1 MALDA
6 DTNPIYDGSCLPS
19 GIDCVSNIKVMETSL
34 IIQYI
39 IIFLLFIGALY
50 FIFRSFFPGKSKKNT
65 AGCGKGCGC
74 NLDV

>member
-1 MALDA
+1 M
-6 DTNPIYDGSCLPS
+6 
-19 GIDCVSNIKVMETSL
+19 
-34 IIQYI
+34 QYI